1 MTQIEKI
8 INYMEQRGSITSLEA
23 MQELGCM
30 RLASRMCDI
39 KALGYNVV
47 REMETS
53 KNRSGEPV
61 HYARYRII
69 TEAAGNEH

>member
-1 MTQIEKI
+1 
-8 INYMEQRGSITSLEA
+8 
-23 MQELGCM
+23 M

-69 TEAAGNEH
+69 TEAAGNEN

>member
-53 KNRSGEPV
+53 KNRSEEQV

-69 TEAAGNEH
+69 TEAAGNEN